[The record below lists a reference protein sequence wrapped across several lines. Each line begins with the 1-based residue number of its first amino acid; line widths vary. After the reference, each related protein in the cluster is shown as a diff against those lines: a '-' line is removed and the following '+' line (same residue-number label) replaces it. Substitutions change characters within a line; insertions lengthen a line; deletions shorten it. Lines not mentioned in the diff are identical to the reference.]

1 MRNQI
6 IKSAIEVANL
16 YHAYE
21 ANRTLS
27 NINFSVSPGSITAVV
42 GPNGAGKSTLFKCLI
57 GLESPVQGTIH
68 IDSIN
73 IIDNP
78 RAINGKIAYLAE
90 NIGVY
95 DQLTIRQSLNYA
107 ASLHLMK
114 VPDVNRSVQ
123 ELCKARAID
132 DRLDVK
138 LSKLSQGLRQC
149 VAIAQAVIHSP
160 SIILLDEPSSGL
172 DPEARHRV
180 ISLFKKL
187 QQNGATLLISTHL
200 LSEIESYY
208 SNLLIIKDGHLIRSE
223 SVNKAQTNL
232 TLIKLKMD
240 EGQALVVNELELNP
254 KVSFQERT
262 ADGVTFYFNGDKE
275 QQAKLL
281 KSLVSLNSTIS
292 SFEVVPE
299 DLQKKYFKSMKTNRS
314 L

>member
-1 MRNQI
+1 M
-6 IKSAIEVANL
+6 
-16 YHAYE
+16 
-21 ANRTLS
+21 
-27 NINFSVSPGSITAVV
+27 SPGSITAVV

-107 ASLHLMK
+107 ANLHLMK

-123 ELCKARAID
+123 ELCKELAID

-138 LSKLSQGLRQC
+138 LSKLSKGLRQC

-223 SVNKAQTNL
+223 GVNKAQTNL

-240 EGQALVVNELELNP
+240 EGQASVVNELELNP

-299 DLQKKYFKSMKTNRS
+299 DLQKKYFKSMKRNGS

>member
-1 MRNQI
+1 M
-6 IKSAIEVANL
+6 
-16 YHAYE
+16 
-21 ANRTLS
+21 
-27 NINFSVSPGSITAVV
+27 SPGSITAVV
-42 GPNGAGKSTLFKCLI
+42 GPNGAGKSTLFKCLL

-73 IIDNP
+73 ITDNP

-123 ELCKARAID
+123 ELCKELAID

-138 LSKLSQGLRQC
+138 LSKLSKGLRQC

-160 SIILLDEPSSGL
+160 AIILLDEPSSGL

-223 SVNKAQTNL
+223 GVNKAQTNL

-240 EGQALVVNELELNP
+240 EGQASVVNELELNP

-299 DLQKKYFKSMKTNRS
+299 DLQKKYFKSMKRNGS

>member
-1 MRNQI
+1 M
-6 IKSAIEVANL
+6 
-16 YHAYE
+16 
-21 ANRTLS
+21 
-27 NINFSVSPGSITAVV
+27 SPGSITAVV

-123 ELCKARAID
+123 ELCKELAID

-138 LSKLSQGLRQC
+138 LSKLSKGLRQC

-187 QQNGATLLISTHL
+187 QKNGATLLISTHL

-223 SVNKAQTNL
+223 GVNKAQTNL

-240 EGQALVVNELELNP
+240 EGQASVVNELELNP

>member
-1 MRNQI
+1 M
-6 IKSAIEVANL
+6 
-16 YHAYE
+16 
-21 ANRTLS
+21 
-27 NINFSVSPGSITAVV
+27 SPGSITAVV

-73 IIDNP
+73 ITDNP

-123 ELCKARAID
+123 ELCKELAID

-138 LSKLSQGLRQC
+138 LSKLSKGLRQC

-240 EGQALVVNELELNP
+240 EGQASVVNELELNP
-254 KVSFQERT
+254 KVSFQEQT

-299 DLQKKYFKSMKTNRS
+299 DLQNKYLESMERNGS
-314 L
+314 S

>member
-1 MRNQI
+1 M
-6 IKSAIEVANL
+6 
-16 YHAYE
+16 
-21 ANRTLS
+21 
-27 NINFSVSPGSITAVV
+27 SPGSITAVV
-42 GPNGAGKSTLFKCLI
+42 GPNGAGKSTLFKCLL

-73 IIDNP
+73 ITDNP

-123 ELCKARAID
+123 ELCKELAID

-138 LSKLSQGLRQC
+138 LSKLSKGLRQC

-160 SIILLDEPSSGL
+160 AIILLDEPSSGL

-223 SVNKAQTNL
+223 GVNKAQTNL

-240 EGQALVVNELELNP
+240 EGQASVVNELELNP
-254 KVSFQERT
+254 KVSFQEQT

-299 DLQKKYFKSMKTNRS
+299 DLQKKYFKSMKRNGS

>member
-1 MRNQI
+1 M
-6 IKSAIEVANL
+6 
-16 YHAYE
+16 
-21 ANRTLS
+21 
-27 NINFSVSPGSITAVV
+27 SPGSITAVV
-42 GPNGAGKSTLFKCLI
+42 GPNGAGKSTLFKCLL

-123 ELCKARAID
+123 ELCKELAID

-138 LSKLSQGLRQC
+138 LSKLSKGLRQC

-160 SIILLDEPSSGL
+160 AIILLDEPSSGL

-223 SVNKAQTNL
+223 GVNKAQTNL

-240 EGQALVVNELELNP
+240 EGQASVVNELELNP

>member
-1 MRNQI
+1 M
-6 IKSAIEVANL
+6 
-16 YHAYE
+16 
-21 ANRTLS
+21 
-27 NINFSVSPGSITAVV
+27 SPGSITAVV

-123 ELCKARAID
+123 ELCKELAID

-138 LSKLSQGLRQC
+138 LSKLSKGLRQC

-223 SVNKAQTNL
+223 GVNKAQTNL

-240 EGQALVVNELELNP
+240 EGQASVVNELELNP

-299 DLQKKYFKSMKTNRS
+299 DLQKKYFKSMKRNRS

>member
-1 MRNQI
+1 M
-6 IKSAIEVANL
+6 
-16 YHAYE
+16 
-21 ANRTLS
+21 
-27 NINFSVSPGSITAVV
+27 SPGSITAVI

-123 ELCKARAID
+123 ELCKELAID

-138 LSKLSQGLRQC
+138 LSKLSKGLRQC

-160 SIILLDEPSSGL
+160 SIVLLDEPSSGL

-223 SVNKAQTNL
+223 GVNKAQTNL

-240 EGQALVVNELELNP
+240 EGQASVVNELELNP

-299 DLQKKYFKSMKTNRS
+299 DLQKRYFKSMNRNRS

>member
-1 MRNQI
+1 M
-6 IKSAIEVANL
+6 
-16 YHAYE
+16 
-21 ANRTLS
+21 
-27 NINFSVSPGSITAVV
+27 SPGSITAVV
-42 GPNGAGKSTLFKCLI
+42 GPNGAGKSTLFKCLL

-73 IIDNP
+73 ITDNP

-114 VPDVNRSVQ
+114 VPDVNRSAQ
-123 ELCKARAID
+123 ELCKELAID

-138 LSKLSQGLRQC
+138 LSKLSKGLRQC

-223 SVNKAQTNL
+223 GVNKAQTNL

-240 EGQALVVNELELNP
+240 EGQASVVNELELNP
-254 KVSFQERT
+254 KVSFQEQT
-262 ADGVTFYFNGDKE
+262 ADGVTFYFSGDKE
-275 QQAKLL
+275 QQAELL
-281 KSLVSLNSTIS
+281 KNLVSLNSTIS

-299 DLQKKYFKSMKTNRS
+299 DLQKKYFKSMKRNGS

>member
-1 MRNQI
+1 M
-6 IKSAIEVANL
+6 
-16 YHAYE
+16 
-21 ANRTLS
+21 
-27 NINFSVSPGSITAVV
+27 SPGSITAVV

-123 ELCKARAID
+123 ELCKELAID

-138 LSKLSQGLRQC
+138 LSKLSKGLRQC

-223 SVNKAQTNL
+223 GVNKAHTNL

-240 EGQALVVNELELNP
+240 EGQASVVNELELNP

>member
-1 MRNQI
+1 M
-6 IKSAIEVANL
+6 
-16 YHAYE
+16 
-21 ANRTLS
+21 
-27 NINFSVSPGSITAVV
+27 SPGSITAVV

-114 VPDVNRSVQ
+114 VPDVNRSVK
-123 ELCKARAID
+123 ELCKELAID

-138 LSKLSQGLRQC
+138 LSKLSKGLRQC

-223 SVNKAQTNL
+223 GVNKAQTNL

-240 EGQALVVNELELNP
+240 EGQASVVNELELNP

>member
-1 MRNQI
+1 M
-6 IKSAIEVANL
+6 
-16 YHAYE
+16 
-21 ANRTLS
+21 
-27 NINFSVSPGSITAVV
+27 SPGSITAVI

-73 IIDNP
+73 ITDNP

-123 ELCKARAID
+123 ELCKELAID

-138 LSKLSQGLRQC
+138 LSKLSKGLRQC

-223 SVNKAQTNL
+223 GVNKAQTNL

-299 DLQKKYFKSMKTNRS
+299 DLQKKYFKSMKRNRS

>member
-1 MRNQI
+1 M
-6 IKSAIEVANL
+6 
-16 YHAYE
+16 
-21 ANRTLS
+21 
-27 NINFSVSPGSITAVV
+27 SPGSITAVV

-123 ELCKARAID
+123 ELCKELAID

-138 LSKLSQGLRQC
+138 LSKLSKGLRQC

-223 SVNKAQTNL
+223 GVNKAQTNL

-299 DLQKKYFKSMKTNRS
+299 DLQKKYFKSMKRNRS

>member
-1 MRNQI
+1 M
-6 IKSAIEVANL
+6 
-16 YHAYE
+16 
-21 ANRTLS
+21 
-27 NINFSVSPGSITAVV
+27 SPGSITAVV

-107 ASLHLMK
+107 ANLHLMK

-123 ELCKARAID
+123 ELCKELAID

-138 LSKLSQGLRQC
+138 LSKLSKGLRQC

-223 SVNKAQTNL
+223 GVNKAQTNL

>member
-1 MRNQI
+1 M
-6 IKSAIEVANL
+6 
-16 YHAYE
+16 
-21 ANRTLS
+21 
-27 NINFSVSPGSITAVV
+27 SPGSITAVV

-73 IIDNP
+73 ITDNP

-107 ASLHLMK
+107 ANLHLMK

-123 ELCKARAID
+123 ELCKELAID

-138 LSKLSQGLRQC
+138 LSKLSKGLRQC

-223 SVNKAQTNL
+223 GVNKAQTNL

-240 EGQALVVNELELNP
+240 EGQASVVNELELNP

-299 DLQKKYFKSMKTNRS
+299 DLQKKYFKSMKRNRS

>member
-1 MRNQI
+1 M
-6 IKSAIEVANL
+6 
-16 YHAYE
+16 
-21 ANRTLS
+21 
-27 NINFSVSPGSITAVV
+27 SPGSITAVV

-107 ASLHLMK
+107 ANLHLMK

-123 ELCKARAID
+123 ELCKELAID
-132 DRLDVK
+132 DRLYVK
-138 LSKLSQGLRQC
+138 LSKLSKGLRQC

-223 SVNKAQTNL
+223 GVNKAQTNL

-240 EGQALVVNELELNP
+240 EGQASVVNELELNP

-299 DLQKKYFKSMKTNRS
+299 DLQKKYFKSMKRNRS

>member
-1 MRNQI
+1 M
-6 IKSAIEVANL
+6 
-16 YHAYE
+16 
-21 ANRTLS
+21 
-27 NINFSVSPGSITAVV
+27 SPGSITAVV

-73 IIDNP
+73 ITDNP

-123 ELCKARAID
+123 ELCKELAID

-138 LSKLSQGLRQC
+138 LSKLSKGLRQC

-223 SVNKAQTNL
+223 GVNKAQTNL

-240 EGQALVVNELELNP
+240 QGQASVVNELELNP

-292 SFEVVPE
+292 SFEIVPE
-299 DLQKKYFKSMKTNRS
+299 DLQKKYFKSMKRNRS

>member
-1 MRNQI
+1 M
-6 IKSAIEVANL
+6 
-16 YHAYE
+16 
-21 ANRTLS
+21 
-27 NINFSVSPGSITAVV
+27 SPGSITAVV

-123 ELCKARAID
+123 ELCKELAID

-138 LSKLSQGLRQC
+138 LSKLSKGLRQC

-223 SVNKAQTNL
+223 GVNKAQTNL

-240 EGQALVVNELELNP
+240 EGQASVVNELELNP

-299 DLQKKYFKSMKTNRS
+299 DLQKKYFKSMKRNGS

>member
-1 MRNQI
+1 M
-6 IKSAIEVANL
+6 
-16 YHAYE
+16 
-21 ANRTLS
+21 
-27 NINFSVSPGSITAVV
+27 SPGSITAVV

-123 ELCKARAID
+123 ELCKELAID

-138 LSKLSQGLRQC
+138 LSKLSKGLRQC

-180 ISLFKKL
+180 ISLLKKL

-223 SVNKAQTNL
+223 GVNKAQTNL

-240 EGQALVVNELELNP
+240 EGQASVVNELELNP

>member
-1 MRNQI
+1 M
-6 IKSAIEVANL
+6 
-16 YHAYE
+16 
-21 ANRTLS
+21 
-27 NINFSVSPGSITAVV
+27 SPGSITAVV

-114 VPDVNRSVQ
+114 VPDVNRSVH
-123 ELCKARAID
+123 ELCKELAID

-138 LSKLSQGLRQC
+138 LSKLSKGLRQC

-223 SVNKAQTNL
+223 GVNKAQTNL

-240 EGQALVVNELELNP
+240 EGQASVVNELELNP

>member
-1 MRNQI
+1 M
-6 IKSAIEVANL
+6 
-16 YHAYE
+16 
-21 ANRTLS
+21 
-27 NINFSVSPGSITAVV
+27 SPGSITAVV

-114 VPDVNRSVQ
+114 VPDVNRSLQ
-123 ELCKARAID
+123 ELCKELAID

-138 LSKLSQGLRQC
+138 LSKLSKGLRQC

-223 SVNKAQTNL
+223 GVNKAQTNL

-240 EGQALVVNELELNP
+240 EGQASVVNELELNP

>member
-1 MRNQI
+1 M
-6 IKSAIEVANL
+6 
-16 YHAYE
+16 
-21 ANRTLS
+21 
-27 NINFSVSPGSITAVV
+27 SPGSITAVV

-123 ELCKARAID
+123 ELCKELAID

-138 LSKLSQGLRQC
+138 LSKLSKGLRQC

-223 SVNKAQTNL
+223 GVNKAQTNL

-240 EGQALVVNELELNP
+240 EGQASVVNELELNP

>member
-1 MRNQI
+1 
-6 IKSAIEVANL
+6 VP
-16 YHAYE
+16 
-21 ANRTLS
+21 
-27 NINFSVSPGSITAVV
+27 PGSITAVV

-57 GLESPVQGTIH
+57 GLESPIQGTIH

-73 IIDNP
+73 VIDNP
-78 RAINGKIAYLAE
+78 RATIGKIAYLAE

-107 ASLHLMK
+107 ASLHLMNG
-114 VPDVNRSVQ
+114 PEANQAVQ
-123 ELCKARAID
+123 EICKELAIN

-138 LSKLSQGLRQC
+138 LSKLSKGLRQC
-149 VAIAQAVIHSP
+149 VAIAQAIIHSP

-180 ISLFKKL
+180 INLFKKL

-208 SNLLIIKDGHLIRSE
+208 SNLLIIKDGYLVRPE
-223 SVNKAQTNL
+223 ETNKAPTSH

-240 EGQALVVNELELNP
+240 GGQASVINELEFNP
-254 KVSFQERT
+254 KVSFQERM
-262 ADGVTFYFNGDKE
+262 ADGVTFHFSGDKE
-275 QQAKLL
+275 QQAELL
-281 KSLVSLNSTIS
+281 KNLVSLNSTIS

-299 DLQKKYFKSMKTNRS
+299 DLQKKYLKSIKRNRS
-314 L
+314 S

>member
-1 MRNQI
+1 MP
-6 IKSAIEVANL
+6 A
-16 YHAYE
+16 
-21 ANRTLS
+21 
-27 NINFSVSPGSITAVV
+27 GSITAVV

-68 IDSIN
+68 IESTN
-73 IIDNP
+73 IMHHP
-78 RAINGKIAYLAE
+78 RALNGRIAYLAE

-107 ASLHLMK
+107 ASLHLMNA
-114 VPDVNRSVQ
+114 PDVNQSVQ
-123 ELCKARAID
+123 KLCKDLAID

-138 LSKLSQGLRQC
+138 LSKLSKGLRQC
-149 VAIAQAVIHSP
+149 VAIAQAIIHSP

-208 SNLLIIKDGHLIRSE
+208 SNLLIIKDGCLIRPEDVS
-223 SVNKAQTNL
+223 KAATNR

-240 EGQALVVNELELNP
+240 GGEASVIKELKINP
-254 KVSFQERT
+254 KVIFPERI
-262 ADGVTFYFNGDKE
+262 ADGVTFYFSGDQE
-275 QQAKLL
+275 QQAELL
-281 KSLVSLNSTIS
+281 KNLVSLSSTIS
-292 SFEVVPE
+292 SFEVIPE
-299 DLQKKYFKSMKTNRS
+299 DLQNKYLESMKKIDLYES
-314 L
+314 

>member
-1 MRNQI
+1 M
-6 IKSAIEVANL
+6 
-16 YHAYE
+16 
-21 ANRTLS
+21 
-27 NINFSVSPGSITAVV
+27 SPGSITAVV

-57 GLESPVQGTIH
+57 GLESPVHGTIH

-73 IIDNP
+73 ITDNP

-123 ELCKARAID
+123 ELCKELAID

-138 LSKLSQGLRQC
+138 LSKLSKGLRQC

-223 SVNKAQTNL
+223 GVNKAQTNL

-299 DLQKKYFKSMKTNRS
+299 DLQKKYFKSMKRNRS

>member
-1 MRNQI
+1 
-6 IKSAIEVANL
+6 
-16 YHAYE
+16 
-21 ANRTLS
+21 
-27 NINFSVSPGSITAVV
+27 
-42 GPNGAGKSTLFKCLI
+42 
-57 GLESPVQGTIH
+57 
-68 IDSIN
+68 
-73 IIDNP
+73 
-78 RAINGKIAYLAE
+78 
-90 NIGVY
+90 
-95 DQLTIRQSLNYA
+95 
-107 ASLHLMK
+107 MK

-123 ELCKARAID
+123 ELCKELAID

-138 LSKLSQGLRQC
+138 LSKLSKGLRQC

-160 SIILLDEPSSGL
+160 AIILLDEPSSGL

-223 SVNKAQTNL
+223 GVNKAQTNL
-232 TLIKLKMD
+232 ILIKLKMD
-240 EGQALVVNELELNP
+240 EGQASVVNELELNP
-254 KVSFQERT
+254 KVSFQEQT

-299 DLQKKYFKSMKTNRS
+299 DLQKKYFKSMKRNGS

>member
-1 MRNQI
+1 M
-6 IKSAIEVANL
+6 
-16 YHAYE
+16 
-21 ANRTLS
+21 
-27 NINFSVSPGSITAVV
+27 SPGSITAVV

-123 ELCKARAID
+123 ELCKELAID

-138 LSKLSQGLRQC
+138 LSKLSKGLRQC

-223 SVNKAQTNL
+223 GVNKAQTNL

-299 DLQKKYFKSMKTNRS
+299 DLRKKYFKSMKRNRS

>member
-1 MRNQI
+1 M
-6 IKSAIEVANL
+6 
-16 YHAYE
+16 
-21 ANRTLS
+21 
-27 NINFSVSPGSITAVV
+27 SPGSITAVV
-42 GPNGAGKSTLFKCLI
+42 GPNGAGKSTLFKCLL

-73 IIDNP
+73 ITDNP

-123 ELCKARAID
+123 ELCKELAID

-138 LSKLSQGLRQC
+138 LSKLSKGLRQC
-149 VAIAQAVIHSP
+149 VAIAQAIIHSP

-223 SVNKAQTNL
+223 GANKAQTNL

-240 EGQALVVNELELNP
+240 EGQASVVNELELNP
-254 KVSFQERT
+254 KVSFQEQT

-299 DLQKKYFKSMKTNRS
+299 DLQKKYFKSMKRNGS

>member
-1 MRNQI
+1 M
-6 IKSAIEVANL
+6 
-16 YHAYE
+16 
-21 ANRTLS
+21 
-27 NINFSVSPGSITAVV
+27 SPGSITAVV
-42 GPNGAGKSTLFKCLI
+42 GPNGAGKSTLFKCLL

-73 IIDNP
+73 ITDNP

-114 VPDVNRSVQ
+114 VPDVNRSAQ
-123 ELCKARAID
+123 ELCKELAID

-138 LSKLSQGLRQC
+138 LSKLSKGLRQC

-160 SIILLDEPSSGL
+160 AIILLDEPSSGL

-223 SVNKAQTNL
+223 GVNKAQTNL

-240 EGQALVVNELELNP
+240 EGQASVVNELELNP
-254 KVSFQERT
+254 KVSFQEQT

-299 DLQKKYFKSMKTNRS
+299 DLQKKYFKSMKRNGS

>member
-1 MRNQI
+1 
-6 IKSAIEVANL
+6 VP
-16 YHAYE
+16 
-21 ANRTLS
+21 
-27 NINFSVSPGSITAVV
+27 PGSITAVV

-57 GLESPVQGTIH
+57 GLESPIQGTIH
-68 IDSIN
+68 IESIN
-73 IIDNP
+73 IMHNP
-78 RAINGKIAYLAE
+78 RALNGKIAYLAE

-107 ASLHLMK
+107 ASLHLMNA
-114 VPDVNRSVQ
+114 PDVNQSVQ
-123 ELCKARAID
+123 ELSKELGID

-138 LSKLSQGLRQC
+138 LSKLSKGLRQC
-149 VAIAQAVIHSP
+149 VAIAQAIIHSP

-208 SNLLIIKDGHLIRSE
+208 SNLLIIKDGCLIRPEDVS
-223 SVNKAQTNL
+223 NAQTNR

-240 EGQALVVNELELNP
+240 GGQASVIKELEFNP
-254 KVSFQERT
+254 KVIFQERM
-262 ADGVTFYFNGDKE
+262 ADGVTFYFSGDKE
-275 QQAKLL
+275 QQAELL
-281 KSLVSLNSTIS
+281 KNLVSLNSTIS

-299 DLQKKYFKSMKTNRS
+299 DLQNKYLESMKRNGS
-314 L
+314 S

>member
-1 MRNQI
+1 M
-6 IKSAIEVANL
+6 
-16 YHAYE
+16 
-21 ANRTLS
+21 
-27 NINFSVSPGSITAVV
+27 SPGSITAVV

-107 ASLHLMK
+107 ANLHLMK

-123 ELCKARAID
+123 ELCKELAID

-138 LSKLSQGLRQC
+138 LSKLSKGLRQC

-223 SVNKAQTNL
+223 GVNKAQTNL

-240 EGQALVVNELELNP
+240 EGQASVVNELELNP

>member
-1 MRNQI
+1 M
-6 IKSAIEVANL
+6 
-16 YHAYE
+16 
-21 ANRTLS
+21 
-27 NINFSVSPGSITAVV
+27 SPGSITAVV

-123 ELCKARAID
+123 ELCKELAID

-138 LSKLSQGLRQC
+138 LSKLSKGLRQC

-160 SIILLDEPSSGL
+160 AIILLDEPSSGL

-223 SVNKAQTNL
+223 GVNKAQTNL

-240 EGQALVVNELELNP
+240 EGQASVVNELELNP

>member
-1 MRNQI
+1 M
-6 IKSAIEVANL
+6 
-16 YHAYE
+16 
-21 ANRTLS
+21 
-27 NINFSVSPGSITAVV
+27 SPGSITAVV

-73 IIDNP
+73 ITDNP

-123 ELCKARAID
+123 ELCKELAID

-138 LSKLSQGLRQC
+138 LSKLSKGLRQC

-223 SVNKAQTNL
+223 GVNKAQTNL

-240 EGQALVVNELELNP
+240 EGQASVVNELELNP

>member
-1 MRNQI
+1 M
-6 IKSAIEVANL
+6 
-16 YHAYE
+16 
-21 ANRTLS
+21 
-27 NINFSVSPGSITAVV
+27 SPGSITAVV

-123 ELCKARAID
+123 ELCKELAID

-138 LSKLSQGLRQC
+138 LSKLSKGLRQC

-223 SVNKAQTNL
+223 GVNKAQTNL

>member
-1 MRNQI
+1 M
-6 IKSAIEVANL
+6 
-16 YHAYE
+16 
-21 ANRTLS
+21 
-27 NINFSVSPGSITAVV
+27 SPGSITAVV

-73 IIDNP
+73 ITDNP

-123 ELCKARAID
+123 ELCKELAID

-138 LSKLSQGLRQC
+138 LSKLSKGLRQC

-223 SVNKAQTNL
+223 GVNKAQTNL

-299 DLQKKYFKSMKTNRS
+299 DLQKKYFKSMKRNRS

>member
-1 MRNQI
+1 M
-6 IKSAIEVANL
+6 
-16 YHAYE
+16 
-21 ANRTLS
+21 
-27 NINFSVSPGSITAVV
+27 SPGSITAVV

-123 ELCKARAID
+123 ELCKELAID

-138 LSKLSQGLRQC
+138 LSKLSKGLRQC

-223 SVNKAQTNL
+223 GANKAQTNL

>member
-1 MRNQI
+1 
-6 IKSAIEVANL
+6 
-16 YHAYE
+16 
-21 ANRTLS
+21 
-27 NINFSVSPGSITAVV
+27 VSPGSITAVV

-107 ASLHLMK
+107 ANLHLMK

-123 ELCKARAID
+123 ELCKELAID

-138 LSKLSQGLRQC
+138 LSKLSKGLRQC

-223 SVNKAQTNL
+223 GVNKAQTNL

-240 EGQALVVNELELNP
+240 EGQASVVNELELNP